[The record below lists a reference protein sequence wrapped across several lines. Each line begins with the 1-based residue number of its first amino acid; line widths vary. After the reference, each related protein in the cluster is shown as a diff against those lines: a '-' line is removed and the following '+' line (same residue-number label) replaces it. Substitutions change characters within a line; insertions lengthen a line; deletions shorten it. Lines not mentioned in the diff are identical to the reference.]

1 MRSPSGGN
9 ALQHQRRHVVGAAV
23 TVGGIDQLGDRALE
37 AAAHDAAVRLRLYVE
52 DERTVDV
59 LLTHV
64 QDRVVDDW
72 LDFGALVAGFYGGA
86 LRGRV
91 PGGAFV
97 RERVARG
104 CREDWRLDGAYTY
117 AHEHE
122 QGGSGVAGG
131 TGGSR

>member
-1 MRSPSGGN
+1 M
-9 ALQHQRRHVVGAAV
+9 
-23 TVGGIDQLGDRALE
+23 
-37 AAAHDAAVRLRLYVE
+37 RLRLYVE

-91 PGGAFV
+91 PSSAFV

-104 CREDWRLDGAYTY
+104 CREDWRLDGTYTY

>member
-1 MRSPSGGN
+1 MQEVHISNQQYLVALMIFFVAYTLFETPSTYCLKRVSPP
-9 ALQHQRRHVVGAAV
+9 RW
-23 TVGGIDQLGDRALE
+23 I
-37 AAAHDAAVRLRLYVE
+37 
-52 DERTVDV
+52 V
-59 LLTHV
+59 LLMFAWGAMTMLLGAVHN
-64 QDRVVDDW
+64 
-72 LDFGALVAGFYGGA
+72 FGALVAGLYGGA